1 MHAFFPL
8 AWLTMV
14 TKKRRL
20 ENFPSTIII
29 NRIRVSIFF
38 QKKKEFAK
46 ELVRDE
52 RERDSLTRTTHRYYP
67 SPPENVSHLGDREEG
82 ELKRRR
88 VEHSLSRGNRSR
100 NTPVAKP
107 GQLSDFGRGEQRNNN
122 NGQIVAAPRSD
133 AIFSPRF
140 LSPLSLSLAVE
151 EERERKKLSRCSDQ
165 LTLMSDIF
173 GRRWQK
179 LPFHACAPPKT
190 VHFYCISA
198 RLNSF
203 NNNFN

>member
-52 RERDSLTRTTHRYYP
+52 TREREIL
-67 SPPENVSHLGDREEG
+67 
-82 ELKRRR
+82 
-88 VEHSLSRGNRSR
+88 
-100 NTPVAKP
+100 
-107 GQLSDFGRGEQRNNN
+107 
-122 NGQIVAAPRSD
+122 
-133 AIFSPRF
+133 
-140 LSPLSLSLAVE
+140 
-151 EERERKKLSRCSDQ
+151 
-165 LTLMSDIF
+165 
-173 GRRWQK
+173 
-179 LPFHACAPPKT
+179 
-190 VHFYCISA
+190 
-198 RLNSF
+198 
-203 NNNFN
+203 